1 MDYPKTAEGLMK
13 LATEWD
19 LEQDARGY
27 TSPNLHR
34 RTDIHEPAPGSNEVA
49 PRDYLIGVFDT
60 IRSTR
65 LTTIHYHDEE
75 SETSEIP

>member
-1 MDYPKTAEGLMK
+1 MEYPKTAEGLMK
-13 LATEWD
+13 PATEHD
-19 LEQDARGY
+19 LLVDALGY

-34 RTDIHEPAPGSNEVA
+34 REDIHEPPQGSNEVA
-49 PRDYLIGVFDT
+49 PRNYLIGVFDT

-65 LTTIHYHDEE
+65 MTEIHYHDEE